1 MDAGADVLDIGLSGT
16 EELYWATTEFAA
28 CGGIEVTAS
37 HNPINY
43 NGMKML
49 KAGSKRLDPASELP
63 AVQTLA
69 EEKVFAMPS
78 TKGSRKDIASEA
90 KSA

>member
-1 MDAGADVLDIGLSGT
+1 M
-16 EELYWATTEFAA
+16 YWTTTKFAA

-43 NGMKML
+43 NGLKML

-63 AVQTLA
+63 AVRTLA
-69 EEKVFAMPS
+69 EEKVLQRHPQ
-78 TKGSRKDIASEA
+78 KDRVKISHQRLNQPT
-90 KSA
+90 